1 MSFMETLTQKISIAD
16 VINSQSVNNAT
27 VTSIGINV
35 ANFKR
40 VMYVIQAASLGAA
53 GTLTGYLQSCF
64 ESNFASNVHNIAN
77 TNLTTI
83 NTSTTPGN
91 NALAT
96 IEVRVDQV
104 NQQNQGDQYVRL
116 ALVGGGN
123 AITVGAIGLGADS
136 PHKPDYL
143 LGGDLSNTYLSQ
155 RVVVTP

>member
-1 MSFMETLTQKISIAD
+1 MSFMETLTQKISVCD
-16 VINSQSVNNAT
+16 VLNSQSVNNAT
-27 VTSIGINV
+27 IQSIGINV

-40 VMYVIQAASLGAA
+40 VMYIIQAASLGAA
-53 GTLTGYLQSCF
+53 GTLTGYLQSAAA
-64 ESNFASNVHNIAN
+64 SNFATAHNITN

-83 NTSTTPGN
+83 NTTTTPSN

-104 NQQNQGDQYVRL
+104 NQQNPGDQWVRL

-136 PHKPDYL
+136 PHKPDNL
-143 LGGDLSNTYLSQ
+143 LGGDLNNTYLSQ